1 MTLNSADPAFE
12 AHLRAILPAAAF
24 GVDAAPFL
32 NEPRGRWQGQGIVVA
47 PGSVKEVSDVMAACH
62 AAQVPVVPY
71 SGGTGLVGGQIVQDG
86 PVPVVLSLSRMAQV
100 RAVYADE
107 NVIEVDAGDDF
118 GPRAGGG

>member
-62 AAQVPVVPY
+62 AAQVPWCLILAALGW
-71 SGGTGLVGGQIVQDG
+71 SAGKSCKTGRCRWFCRCPAWRRCARFMQ
-86 PVPVVLSLSRMAQV
+86 MKT
-100 RAVYADE
+100 
-107 NVIEVDAGDDF
+107 
-118 GPRAGGG
+118 